1 MAQKIILFVSML
13 REGAQEKEYHC
24 PDGSTV
30 KGAQTNEAPLRYLL
44 RRYPETSELLCIV
57 TPEAETA
64 MQHLQK
70 VFAEERPEL
79 ILHRIPYDEGMQ
91 DFSGTPL
98 NEILSH
104 VEPEDEILLETTGGL
119 RNAIMYLLLLSRV
132 LSYVSV
138 RTVCAV
144 YSQLN
149 PAQIKDVSDLIAMF
163 DLVGGMQ
170 ELTSFGSVRTLRA
183 YYGQEP
189 EDPSVAALLTALEAL
204 GESITLCRTRQLGAR
219 MKEFGQALSDA
230 KHCNDPLMKALLP
243 AFRNKFGK
251 KLNTVSLIKW
261 CVESDMLQQALTV
274 YTERIPTLIMTR
286 GDLLRVAGAQPI
298 PAKDYEDP
306 DAVQFLQGFL
316 LLSGHDAS
324 AGSAGQLSRLRE
336 YVPAHISTILCV
348 SRGESATYPKELKPA
363 VENLALICRLAYPKG
378 SYQYNWTE
386 SLPPEKSNLSV
397 LDGAYG
403 VANTVEGMLKSVGV
417 YKKEHLA
424 MLLEWSEL
432 DMLSAEKPDYITT
445 LEHLEELLPG
455 SGYEVRCSVEQIKTI
470 ARDYLY
476 IKALRNMA
484 NHANESGT
492 SEQKRLMQYLEEY
505 GYRPLEQVTVNE
517 MRRVISQALDNLRTR
532 RGKE

>member
-1 MAQKIILFVSML
+1 M
-13 REGAQEKEYHC
+13 
-24 PDGSTV
+24 P
-30 KGAQTNEAPLRYLL
+30 
-44 RRYPETSELLCIV
+44 
-57 TPEAETA
+57 
-64 MQHLQK
+64 
-70 VFAEERPEL
+70 
-79 ILHRIPYDEGMQ
+79 
-91 DFSGTPL
+91 PL

-119 RNAIMYLLLLSRV
+119 RNAIMYLLLLSRM

-189 EDPSVAALLTALEAL
+189 EDPAVAALLTALEAL
-204 GESITLCRTRQLGAR
+204 GESITLCRTRQLDMR
-219 MKEFGQALSDA
+219 MKEFGRALSDA
-230 KHCNDPLMKALLP
+230 KQCNDPLMRALLP
-243 AFRNKFGK
+243 AFRNKFGR

-286 GDLLRVAGAQPI
+286 GDLLRVAGVQPI

-316 LLSGHDAS
+316 LLSGHNAS

-348 SRGESATYPKELKPA
+348 SRGESATCPKELKPA
-363 VENLALICRLAYPKG
+363 VENLALICRLAYPKER
-378 SYQYNWTE
+378 YQYNWTE

-397 LDGAYG
+397 LDGVYG

-417 YKKEHLA
+417 YKKSIWLCF
-424 MLLEWSEL
+424 WS
-432 DMLSAEKPDYITT
+432 
-445 LEHLEELLPG
+445 G
-455 SGYEVRCSVEQIKTI
+455 
-470 ARDYLY
+470 
-476 IKALRNMA
+476 A
-484 NHANESGT
+484 NWI
-492 SEQKRLMQYLEEY
+492 YF
-505 GYRPLEQVTVNE
+505 
-517 MRRVISQALDNLRTR
+517 RRKSRTISQLWSIWKSCCRTR
-532 RGKE
+532 VMR